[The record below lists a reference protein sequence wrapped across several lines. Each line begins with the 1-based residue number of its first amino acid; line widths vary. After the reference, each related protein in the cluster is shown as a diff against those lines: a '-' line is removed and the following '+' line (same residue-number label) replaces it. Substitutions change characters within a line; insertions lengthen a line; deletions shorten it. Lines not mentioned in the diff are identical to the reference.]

1 MIAKYKDGE
10 KDLPLSQIT
19 AENYIADE
27 NNKNKVVVKIEK
39 ISYNQSTGEKT
50 STPRLQ
56 YFDDAVWKRGML
68 KQLQTLGYEV
78 TILFEPQKKEKNA
91 NKRNN

>member
-27 NNKNKVVVKIEK
+27 NNKNKIVVKIEK
-39 ISYNQSTGEKT
+39 INYQSTGEKT